1 MRVGVSAKA
10 RRTTDE
16 WENGCGKRV
25 AGRRLSFMRVRTLK
39 RATRAR
45 PVQSTD
51 RLADRHQCGAIPQS
65 EPRALFTSCPSST
78 LPVGYSLAIPSHN
91 ETQLSAISN
100 ALYGA
105 YGWHG
110 LETTPHVREVENNR
124 QAKVALCSWLHPAGN
139 IVPRRTNGAHKG
151 SVREYA
157 PVSIG

>member
-25 AGRRLSFMRVRTLK
+25 AGRRLSFMRVRTSK
-39 RATRAR
+39 RVTRAR
-45 PVQSTD
+45 VPSNQQTVW
-51 RLADRHQCGAIPQS
+51 RIAISVARSRKANRVRCSP
-65 EPRALFTSCPSST
+65 TCSSVT
-78 LPVGYSLAIPSHN
+78 VYHPLLPIPSQN
-91 ETQLSAISN
+91 KLQLSAIYN
-100 ALYGA
+100 ALYGT

-110 LETTPHVREVENNR
+110 LETTPHVRGVENKR
-124 QAKVALCSWLHPAGN
+124 KAKVTLCSWLHPAGN